1 MNRAYNPD
9 FYNEYRTRVGALE
22 VDAPARKDGKKAF
35 AWQFVAAGSKEAIP
49 VEVMLVTGEDGLGF
63 KATCARLKTGFLASD
78 IRLLHKAVEEALM
91 EQVASMSAIVWEDW
105 YEVVVRGENSDFADS
120 SYSALGGSLHI
131 QVNQLKRGIHPATGK
146 PMTINRNGV
155 VVDFPSPSSL
165 DVAGAGENAGSEK
178 LRLGH
183 PEERSYI
190 PATVEN
196 RRALDEL
203 LRRMALLR
211 SSMAMVLSQSNVQ
224 ERLASLDVP
233 LLLAAE
239 REVRQ

>member
-105 YEVVVRGENSDFADS
+105 YEVVVRARTRTLRTAATRHLGKLAHPGEPAEARNSS
-120 SYSALGGSLHI
+120 SHWQANDDQQERGG
-131 QVNQLKRGIHPATGK
+131 GG
-146 PMTINRNGV
+146 
-155 VVDFPSPSSL
+155 
-165 DVAGAGENAGSEK
+165 
-178 LRLGH
+178 
-183 PEERSYI
+183 
-190 PATVEN
+190 
-196 RRALDEL
+196 
-203 LRRMALLR
+203 
-211 SSMAMVLSQSNVQ
+211 LSQP
-224 ERLASLDVP
+224 EFARCRRRWRECR
-233 LLLAAE
+233 E
-239 REVRQ
+239 REAETGAPGRAILHPCNG